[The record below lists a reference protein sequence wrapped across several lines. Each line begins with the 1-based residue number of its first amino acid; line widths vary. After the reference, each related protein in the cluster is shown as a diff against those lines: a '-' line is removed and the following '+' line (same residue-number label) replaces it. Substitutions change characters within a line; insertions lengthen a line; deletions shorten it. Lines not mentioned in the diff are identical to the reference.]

1 MAGANTGSAGKPSNT
16 QPIKA
21 AGANTGSAG
30 KPTTTKPV
38 QPVQP
43 KK

>member
-1 MAGANTGSAGKPSNT
+1 MAGANTGSAGKPT
-16 QPIKA
+16 KTRPIQA

>member
-16 QPIKA
+16 RPIQA
-21 AGANTGSAG
+21 SGANTGSAG
-30 KPTTTKPV
+30 KPAKTKPV
-38 QPVQP
+38 KPV